1 MDKLSVSFFGYGR
14 KSVIKLLND
23 FLQQSTDRENALK
36 KQIFDLKCKADE
48 LTKSLETEQ
57 INLEEKSFEN
67 ERLQDEVIALNFS
80 LDDKNQQIDCL
91 NHLIDDLKRKVDSLT
106 GSQSTGRKNQKIINF
121 GSYVNKRKIKRI
133 IGVRKKRR
141 QNSK

>member
-48 LTKSLETEQ
+48 LTKSLESE
-57 INLEEKSFEN
+57 
-67 ERLQDEVIALNFS
+67 
-80 LDDKNQQIDCL
+80 
-91 NHLIDDLKRKVDSLT
+91 
-106 GSQSTGRKNQKIINF
+106 
-121 GSYVNKRKIKRI
+121 
-133 IGVRKKRR
+133 
-141 QNSK
+141 

>member
-67 ERLQDEVIALNFS
+67 EVHEELLFWNLTDCPEQIPYQFRRLY
-80 LDDKNQQIDCL
+80 
-91 NHLIDDLKRKVDSLT
+91 NHY
-106 GSQSTGRKNQKIINF
+106 NYMF
-121 GSYVNKRKIKRI
+121 P
-133 IGVRKKRR
+133 
-141 QNSK
+141 